1 MAGVKGRTGKR
12 PTMKDTGLLA
22 MTTEYL
28 VANWYT
34 FTKEQKIEIAL
45 KIAPKGISDKH
56 EHSGSLDVSSILS
69 RMASVPNAN

>member
-1 MAGVKGRTGKR
+1 MAGRKKTVY
-12 PTMKDTGLLA
+12 DSSLLG

-28 VANWYT
+28 VSNWYS

-56 EHSGSLDVSSILS
+56 ELTGSLDVSGILS
-69 RMASVPNAN
+69 RMAAVSNAN